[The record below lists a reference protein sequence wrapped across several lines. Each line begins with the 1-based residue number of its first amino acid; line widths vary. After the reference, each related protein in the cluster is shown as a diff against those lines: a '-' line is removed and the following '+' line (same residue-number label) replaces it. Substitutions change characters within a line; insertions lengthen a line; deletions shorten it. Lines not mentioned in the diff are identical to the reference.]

1 MSKSF
6 CLKYFWN
13 YQKMQFLFSWYIF
26 FAFIRDNFPLSIHYT
41 EYLTTLNDILILIW
55 SFYIL
60 SELGKCFKEL
70 LKGLDDLKY
79 ICSIYV
85 KIYKCIH
92 GLHIYGFIIFH
103 LLRNHD
109 LGFSDPPTP
118 SPPLC
123 DYFQGRGLAWWKSRD
138 PTFKCSLL
146 GRKSNIAK
154 SQILKIWLFVF

>member
-79 ICSIYV
+79 ICSMYV
-85 KIYKCIH
+85 KIYRFTKYQS
-92 GLHIYGFIIFH
+92 IYWIISESH
-103 LLRNHD
+103 ECNITNNIWTKNYSPNCKYNILLRIIRYIHFHD
-109 LGFSDPPTP
+109 
-118 SPPLC
+118 
-123 DYFQGRGLAWWKSRD
+123 
-138 PTFKCSLL
+138 
-146 GRKSNIAK
+146 I
-154 SQILKIWLFVF
+154 